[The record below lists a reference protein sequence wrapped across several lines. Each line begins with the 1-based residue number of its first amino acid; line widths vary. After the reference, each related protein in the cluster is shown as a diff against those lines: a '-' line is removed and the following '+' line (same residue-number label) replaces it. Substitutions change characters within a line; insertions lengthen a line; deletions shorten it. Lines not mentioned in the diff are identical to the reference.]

1 MLNCTTRA
9 YQCLC
14 GVIMIYS
21 QAALGGSLLLASSVE
36 LEVWD
41 AEFSAQFVNGETQQ
55 AASPTP
61 KKLEQEDGPPS
72 TGCFG
77 GAGLP

>member
-1 MLNCTTRA
+1 
-9 YQCLC
+9 
-14 GVIMIYS
+14 MIYS
-21 QAALGGSLLLASSVE
+21 QPALWGSLLLASSVE

-61 KKLEQEDGPPS
+61 KKLEQEDGPVSKGLGSPK
-72 TGCFG
+72 TCRIG
-77 GAGLP
+77 GLGWEGVERQT